1 LLLCALLWLYIRAWY
16 ERWVRIAREQVRHAD
31 GRIVP
36 GVPPRTLFGNL
47 PAMYSAANR
56 LAAYN
61 DVHTRLGEIV
71 QFFWMWR
78 PQVSICGYGAALRV
92 LLTNQVNYRKH
103 LANSVL
109 RRLFGYSVLGENG
122 EEWKR
127 HRMLMNDI
135 FSAQRVS

>member
-1 LLLCALLWLYIRAWY
+1 MDGECAPHASKSDMRMDAPCRAIR
-16 ERWVRIAREQVRHAD
+16 
-31 GRIVP
+31 
-36 GVPPRTLFGNL
+36 PRTLFGNL

-92 LLTNQVNYRKH
+92 LLTNHMNYRKH
-103 LANSVL
+103 LPNSVL
-109 RRLFGYSVLGENG
+109 RRLFGYSVVGENG
-122 EEWKR
+122 EER
-127 HRMLMNDI
+127 
-135 FSAQRVS
+135 